1 MLTEL
6 FNGIYNQ
13 QINPKSAKTVII
25 GFFCNCWVTTILI
38 TSLTKFEDV
47 KQIQKVE
54 IKKPEIKKPEI
65 KKPEIKKP
73 ETKKKK

>member
-13 QINPKSAKTVII
+13 QINPKSAKTVIV
-25 GFFCNCWVTTILI
+25 GFFVIIGVTTILI

-54 IKKPEIKKPEI
+54 IKKPEIKKPET
-65 KKPEIKKP
+65 K
-73 ETKKKK
+73 ETKKLKKRQ